1 MKFSKI
7 ARLAKR
13 TKTAILMDDEDGM
26 QWLSVGGSAYKL
38 DGMPP
43 LDADTVLTVMGISDD
58 ARDKWYAA
66 DRGDADTDL
75 LKNDTED
82 EEEITAEDAGIT
94 VIFDGKL
101 LMPIYTMDG
110 LLWIDVELLAP
121 TEKKEMG
128 YRRFYIRE
136 RNGARMIAVKEG
148 MILTAVIMECK
159 VEDTDLADALK
170 ILVERCRAEELRKI
184 SLKMEPEGTVEGYD
198 PEEE

>member
-1 MKFSKI
+1 
-7 ARLAKR
+7 
-13 TKTAILMDDEDGM
+13 
-26 QWLSVGGSAYKL
+26 
-38 DGMPP
+38 
-43 LDADTVLTVMGISDD
+43 
-58 ARDKWYAA
+58 
-66 DRGDADTDL
+66 
-75 LKNDTED
+75 
-82 EEEITAEDAGIT
+82 
-94 VIFDGKL
+94 
-101 LMPIYTMDG
+101 MPIYTMDG

-198 PEEE
+198 PEEK